1 MGTRIHRAF
10 IAALLGLGLGAS
22 TAAQAGALADLSI
35 VNRSTGQTLPVYQH
49 QGRYYVAGTPGD
61 KYAVAVRNKTEQR
74 LMAVISVDG
83 VNVVSGETA
92 APTQTGYVLGA
103 GFNYA
108 INGWRKSTDEVAAF
122 VFTALPDSYA
132 ARTERPG
139 NVGVIGVAVF
149 REYQPP
155 RPAPWSAPWP
165 APGSAPYGSAAP
177 SSFRDNVAAKSTAAT
192 ADAAP
197 AAASAEARRAE
208 PANAAV
214 RPREEAL
221 GTGHGERELSSVSYT
236 DFRRASE
243 RPAEV
248 IAIYYDSYRNLLAR
262 GVIPAPRREVPSPF
276 PAGNG
281 FVPDPAG

>member
-22 TAAQAGALADLSI
+22 TAAEAGALADLSI

-108 INGWRKSTDEVAAF
+108 DYDYLTHTSGYTFAI
-122 VFTALPDSYA
+122 
-132 ARTERPG
+132 
-139 NVGVIGVAVF
+139 
-149 REYQPP
+149 
-155 RPAPWSAPWP
+155 
-165 APGSAPYGSAAP
+165 GSAVVMPLRTR
-177 SSFRDNVAAKSTAAT
+177 F
-192 ADAAP
+192 
-197 AAASAEARRAE
+197 
-208 PANAAV
+208 ANA
-214 RPREEAL
+214 
-221 GTGHGERELSSVSYT
+221 
-236 DFRRASE
+236 
-243 RPAEV
+243 
-248 IAIYYDSYRNLLAR
+248 
-262 GVIPAPRREVPSPF
+262 
-276 PAGNG
+276 
-281 FVPDPAG
+281 